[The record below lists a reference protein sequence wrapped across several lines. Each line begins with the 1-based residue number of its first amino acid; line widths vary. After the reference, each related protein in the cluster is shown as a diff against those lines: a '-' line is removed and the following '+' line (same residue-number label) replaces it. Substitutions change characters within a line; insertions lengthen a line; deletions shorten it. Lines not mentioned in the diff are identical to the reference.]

1 MGVDVLVLKRLL
13 VLSVS
18 ALVGLCAMPQG
29 LAQEM
34 VVPRFPLGFENL
46 SPVLAQQR
54 SYAPPPSINLNT
66 ADVNELMTL
75 PYITQSMALAIIRF
89 RPYRAVAD
97 LNRVRSFSP
106 AQVRQL
112 SSLLAARVVVVAPQ
126 QLQQ

>member
-1 MGVDVLVLKRLL
+1 MVKRFF
-13 VLSVS
+13 VLSTAWLLSQCV
-18 ALVGLCAMPQG
+18 MPQG

-34 VVPRFPLGFENL
+34 VLPRFPLGFENL
-46 SPVLAQQR
+46 SPYWVQQR
-54 SYAPPPSINLNT
+54 TVAPPPSINLNT

-89 RPYRAVAD
+89 RPYRAMAD

-112 SSLLAARVVVVAPQ
+112 SNLLATRVVVVAPQ